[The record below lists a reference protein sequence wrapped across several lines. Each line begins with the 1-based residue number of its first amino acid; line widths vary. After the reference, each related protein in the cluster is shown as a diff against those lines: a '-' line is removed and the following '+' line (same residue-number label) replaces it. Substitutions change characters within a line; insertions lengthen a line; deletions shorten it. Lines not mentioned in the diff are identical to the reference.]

1 MSTAPVCL
9 HNWFF
14 FLCSYGFAWFFHNY
28 SDPCVGIEKCLVCPY
43 FDMSALCLAN
53 SSY

>member
-14 FLCSYGFAWFFHNY
+14 FYVLTVLLGFSIIILIPVWELKNAWFAHILTCLL
-28 SDPCVGIEKCLVCPY
+28 CV
-43 FDMSALCLAN
+43 
-53 SSY
+53 